1 MQKYIVKTLLF
12 ILTFIGVI
20 NLNAQSY
27 QIKEFGS
34 KNSAK
39 ENQTK
44 FSENQDNRVV
54 NYSSLINYLPESGL
68 YNSKVEN
75 VSISKELLE
84 LKNIKEILSFN
95 YYQESEIVSS
105 VLATKT
111 QGLIYNH
118 SKVICDRL
126 NGDRLDDISTVL
138 IKGHQIIKSTI
149 KKASGKTTYSLRFSI
164 KSGDTKKEL
173 FSFWTIDQYPTG
185 FYQNYQIWG
194 TSFTQILAIVNYTI
208 DKHTIEKGLIS
219 KKVENILPNVF
230 VRSGV
235 YSNGILR
242 LNIINKTNEREINFD
257 GNIAETEI
265 SNHNKVTDS
274 YSLSGD
280 YYDTLSIETG
290 VLFDIG
296 FSIQVDN
303 SNQKDVLYIA
313 EGPWGLDYLN
323 TYATVNSFD
332 IDTAERR
339 YLDDVYEVDRNAIAS
354 GEVKGNIN
362 LFRHLLPEL
371 KALNV
376 EEYNFINFKIINNE
390 PIEIVIMQDEDRAW
404 ENRIRYTVLANSD
417 EKEYNISFN
426 DFTDAAGNS
435 VEISNIKTVVFSIIG
450 DYTNYK
456 PFNINLKQLSFRTNT
471 VLAVDK
477 LNSIGNSKLMNYPNP
492 FTSST
497 TIQLPTTSEYVQ
509 IQVYDL
515 IGRVV
520 DAKRINTKSSSS
532 KKVEY
537 NAPQLK
543 NGVYKYRLIDD
554 KNNQHSGTFI
564 VN

>member
-1 MQKYIVKTLLF
+1 MQKYIIKTLLL
-12 ILTFIGVI
+12 ILTFIGVT

-27 QIKEFGS
+27 KIEEFGS
-34 KNSAK
+34 ENSTK
-39 ENQTK
+39 KNQTK
-44 FSENQDNRVV
+44 FSKNQDNRDV
-54 NYSSLINYLPESGL
+54 NYNSLRDYLPKSGM
-68 YNSKVEN
+68 YNSEVEN

-84 LKNIKEILSFN
+84 LKNIKEILSLN
-95 YYQESEIVSS
+95 YYQGSEIVSS
-105 VLATKT
+105 VITTKT
-111 QGLIYNH
+111 EGLIYNH

-138 IKGHQIIKSTI
+138 IKGHQIIKSKI
-149 KKASGKTTYSLRFSI
+149 KKASGKIIYSLSFSI
-164 KSGDTKKEL
+164 KRIDTKNEL
-173 FSFWTIDQYPTG
+173 FSFWSIDQYATG
-185 FYQNYQIWG
+185 KYQNFQIWG
-194 TSFTQILAIVNYTI
+194 TSFSQILAIANYTI
-208 DKHTIEKGLIS
+208 EKHTVEKGLIS
-219 KKVENILPNVF
+219 KKVENVLPNVF
-230 VRSGV
+230 VNSGV

-257 GNIAETEI
+257 GNIAETEV

-280 YYDTLSIETG
+280 YNEVLSIETG

-296 FSIQVDN
+296 FSIQANN
-303 SNQKDVLYIA
+303 STQKDVLYIA

-362 LFRHLLPEL
+362 LFRHLLPES
-371 KALNV
+371 KTLNV
-376 EEYNFINFKIINNE
+376 EEYNFINFKITNNE
-390 PIEIVIMQDEDRAW
+390 PIEIVIMQDENRAW
-404 ENRIRYTVLANSD
+404 ENRIRYTVLANLD
-417 EKEYNISFN
+417 EKEYNISFD

-471 VLAVDK
+471 VLAVDNF
-477 LNSIGNSKLMNYPNP
+477 NSKGNTKLMNYPNP
-492 FTSST
+492 FKSST

-520 DAKRINTKSSSS
+520 DAKRINTKSTSS
-532 KKVEY
+532 KKVQY

-543 NGVYKYRLIDD
+543 KGVYKYRLIDD

>member
-1 MQKYIVKTLLF
+1 MQKYIIKTLWL

-27 QIKEFGS
+27 KIEDFGS
-34 KNSAK
+34 ENNTKK
-39 ENQTK
+39 NQTK
-44 FSENQDNRVV
+44 FSENQDDRGVSYN
-54 NYSSLINYLPESGL
+54 SLRDYLPESGIS
-68 YNSKVEN
+68 NSKVEN
-75 VSISKELLE
+75 ASISKELLE
-84 LKNIKEILSFN
+84 LKNIKEILSLS
-95 YYQESEIVSS
+95 YYQGNEIVSS
-105 VLATKT
+105 VIATKT
-111 QGLIYNH
+111 EGSIYNH

-138 IKGHQIIKSTI
+138 IKSHQIIKSKI
-149 KKASGKTTYSLRFSI
+149 KKASGKTIYSLSFSI
-164 KSGDTKKEL
+164 KSIDTKNEL
-173 FSFWTIDQYPTG
+173 FSFWSIDQYAAG
-185 FYQNYQIWG
+185 NYKNFQIWG
-194 TSFTQILAIVNYTI
+194 TSFTQILAIANYTI
-208 DKHTIEKGLIS
+208 EKNTTEKGLFS
-219 KKVENILPNVF
+219 RNVENVLPNVF
-230 VRSGV
+230 VNSGV

-257 GNIAETEI
+257 GNIAETEV

-280 YYDTLSIETG
+280 YNEVLSIETG

-296 FSIQVDN
+296 FSIQANN
-303 SNQKDVLYIA
+303 STQKDVLYIA

-362 LFRHLLPEL
+362 LFRHLLPES
-371 KALNV
+371 KTLNV

-390 PIEIVIMQDEDRAW
+390 PIEIVIMQDENRAW
-404 ENRIRYTVLANSD
+404 ENRIRYTVLANSE
-417 EKEYNISFN
+417 EKEYNISFD

-471 VLAVDK
+471 VLAVDDI
-477 LNSIGNSKLMNYPNP
+477 NSKGNLKLMNYPNP
-492 FTSST
+492 FSSST
-497 TIQLPTTSEYVQ
+497 TIQLPTTSEYVL

-515 IGRVV
+515 MGRVV
-520 DAKRINTKSSSS
+520 DAKKINTKSTSS
-532 KKVEY
+532 KKVAY